1 MPVARARLACHHQRS
16 GIPVRCTGPGAH
28 ALSFALV
35 TGDQLVTGIVNEHLR
50 AKTALE
56 CPFDG
61 WPAGLLRWLE
71 IHQDL
76 KCLALRGEKDLDPC
90 LFHRPC
96 VEACHQLNLGRC
108 PVDLLLC
115 GFVALWFL
123 GAAPPLPWSSAGQ
136 CSSWVAVLVLPA
148 WRTGLVLGR
157 SLQGRPQSWHSYSA
171 VPGSWRSFLLCSASL
186 MLLE

>member
-90 LFHRPC
+90 LFHRPG

-115 GFVALWFL
+115 GFV
-123 GAAPPLPWSSAGQ
+123 
-136 CSSWVAVLVLPA
+136 
-148 WRTGLVLGR
+148 
-157 SLQGRPQSWHSYSA
+157 
-171 VPGSWRSFLLCSASL
+171 VPWRSASVAMVL
-186 MLLE
+186 SWPVLELGSGPGAPCMADWAGARAFVARASSVLA